1 MFLAEDPHPHLG
13 LWMGADLYL
22 FTLHLDLKD
31 GQCPEGSP
39 GPGESGQSS
48 SHQTFHYELGIAG
61 AKQCHDRLIPDLFK
75 KKKKVLLRSEEGR
88 KNTFRSS
95 PGYREGGVGKTVIGG
110 GGMWDLA
117 VL

>member
-75 KKKKVLLRSEEGR
+75 KKKKCCSEVR
-88 KNTFRSS
+88 KAERTHS
-95 PGYREGGVGKTVIGG
+95 G
-110 GGMWDLA
+110 A
-117 VL
+117 VLDIEKEGLEKR